1 MGKVKEYL
9 KYYNP
14 KILFKGLETLEK
26 GKVKDRLLMNL
37 FLSNASVAYSPIVTA
52 SVGIAF
58 GKELGTSIIAII
70 AFGYQIGKLFLPLFG
85 KMKMSKLMKLLM
97 VGDITSILVILLTL
111 ITGSKALLVI
121 GLDLVSIVTIA
132 MVLAF
137 QNHLKRWMNRT
148 SKRRKLVK
156 AYDYI
161 FNGMDVLLKFIV
173 STIVALSAY
182 FYADFGLVIA
192 IVLIC
197 CSIYFQLKFRKEVEL
212 GEIEDKKKGE

>member
-1 MGKVKEYL
+1 
-9 KYYNP
+9 
-14 KILFKGLETLEK
+14 
-26 GKVKDRLLMNL
+26 
-37 FLSNASVAYSPIVTA
+37 
-52 SVGIAF
+52 
-58 GKELGTSIIAII
+58 
-70 AFGYQIGKLFLPLFG
+70 
-85 KMKMSKLMKLLM
+85 MKLLM
-97 VGDITSILVILLTL
+97 IGDIISILVILLTL
-111 ITGSKALLVI
+111 ITGSKALLVV
-121 GLDLVSIVTIA
+121 GLELVNIVTIA

-173 STIVALSAY
+173 STIVALSTY
-182 FYADFGLVIA
+182 FYADFGLAIA

-212 GEIEDKKKGE
+212 TEVEDMKKVSNQKRV